1 MRIDKFLWCVRL
13 QKTRSKSSKFI
24 EGGNVKIVNE
34 VIKKS
39 SREIKIDQTFSLREQ
54 PIWRKYKVLDIP
66 KSRVGAKLVA
76 DLIIEITSEA
86 DLKLLAELQKQNQEN
101 RLKGMLGRPTKRNRR
116 DLDEF
121 FED

>member
-1 MRIDKFLWCVRL
+1 MRIDKYLWCVRL
-13 QKTRSKSSKFI
+13 QKTRSKSSKFV

-39 SREIKIDQTFSLREQ
+39 SKVIKIDQTFSIREQ

-66 KSRVGAKLVA
+66 KARVGAKLVA
-76 DLIIEITSEA
+76 DLITEITSEV
-86 DLKLLAELQKQNQEN
+86 DLKLLAELHKQNQEN

-116 DLDEF
+116 DLDDF

>member
-1 MRIDKFLWCVRL
+1 MRIDKYLWCVRL
-13 QKTRSKSSKFI
+13 QKTRSKSSKFV
-24 EGGNVKIVNE
+24 EGGNVKIINE

-39 SREIKIDQTFSLREQ
+39 SKEIKIDQTFSLREQ
-54 PIWRKYKVLDIP
+54 PIWRTYKVLDIP
-66 KSRVGAKLVA
+66 KARVGAKLVP
-76 DLIIEITSEA
+76 DLIIEITSED